1 MAVTTDL
8 VAVDAERMPLASD
21 SDVVRARHRVRE
33 RAIAIGFD
41 LVTQTKII
49 TAASELGRNALIYG
63 GGGEVELA
71 EVRRRRDDAPGLRL
85 IFSDKGPGIPDLDLA
100 LTSGWTSGTGLGLG
114 LPGSRRLVDEF
125 AIESGPDTGTRVTVV
140 MWRRVR
146 GG

>member
-1 MAVTTDL
+1 VAVTADL
-8 VAVDAERMPLASD
+8 VGVNAEQLPLKSD

-33 RAIAIGFD
+33 RAVALGFD
-41 LVTQTKII
+41 LVAQTKVI
-49 TAASELGRNALIYG
+49 TAASELARNALIHG
-63 GGGEVELA
+63 GGGELDVA
-71 EVRRRRDDAPGLRL
+71 DVRRRRDDASGLRL
-85 IFSDKGPGIPDLDLA
+85 IFTDTGPGIADIELA

-125 AIESGPDTGTRVTVV
+125 AIESKPDAGTRVTVV